1 MATFGDL
8 VVNLGLNSNP
18 FTKGIGKA
26 RSTLGSFASGMG
38 TAAGKVLSFAGA
50 ITGVAGTAGVALL
63 TKNAMSNI
71 DAVAKMADT
80 LGIATEQLTGL
91 HHAASLGGA
100 SADEMNTA
108 LVMMSKSISG
118 ASQGF
123 GAGVR
128 AFDDLGLSAEN
139 LVSMRPEEQMGVL
152 ADALMGVENQTDKV
166 RIATELFGR
175 SGAKLLPVLQNGSAG
190 LKDMVADAAKLGIT
204 FNRVDAAK
212 VEQANDA
219 VERMKQAFSGLFNT
233 LAINIAPTITAVA
246 NHVSEFGSLV
256 GEVARNWESYWKM
269 AANSFSATILEAVST
284 VAGNVAGLWESI
296 RVGFETTLADMED
309 RERGWGSIRGRN
321 VRRVEEYLVDESGK
335 PLLDSDGKK
344 QFTPKSGELIH
355 INTVAEAM
363 ADAFTMRSKTV
374 SDMFQEAA
382 GSLRMEN
389 SAIASAIAESESKRL
404 EALSLPGTAGAAA
417 LSASSKNVTPEGILK
432 GSREALDKIANLRN
446 RSSQSDPQ
454 AQTARNTQRMATGI
468 SEMARELAALNRGD
482 PVVIG
487 GFT

>member
-26 RSTLGSFASGMG
+26 RSTLGSFSSGLG

-71 DAVAKMADT
+71 DAVAKMSDT

-219 VERMKQAFSGLFNT
+219 VERMKQAFGGLFNT
-233 LAINIAPTITAVA
+233 LAINIAPTITAIA
-246 NHVSEFGSLV
+246 NHISEFGSLV

-269 AANSFSATILEAVST
+269 TANNASIFVIESLADIASAFSGVFAAGKTAFDGIFQYAVARFSQVGALLNEQVEKWKGNDVNAMGFRLAASGFDASARVIGDSI
-284 VAGNVAGLWESI
+284 AG
-296 RVGFETTLADMED
+296 ETTKAFDAESSKVQDIFRDAAASLRSENVDLA
-309 RERGWGSIRGRN
+309 
-321 VRRVEEYLVDESGK
+321 SG
-335 PLLDSDGKK
+335 
-344 QFTPKSGELIH
+344 IA
-355 INTVAEAM
+355 VAEA
-363 ADAFTMRSKTV
+363 
-374 SDMFQEAA
+374 
-382 GSLRMEN
+382 
-389 SAIASAIAESESKRL
+389 KRL

-417 LSASSKNVTPEGILK
+417 LSASSKNVTPEGILA